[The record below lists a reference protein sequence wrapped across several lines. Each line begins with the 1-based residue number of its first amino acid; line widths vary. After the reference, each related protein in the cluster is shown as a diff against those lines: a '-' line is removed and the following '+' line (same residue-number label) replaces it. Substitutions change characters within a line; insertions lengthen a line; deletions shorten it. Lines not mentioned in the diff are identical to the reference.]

1 MATNEI
7 FYDPKTIIDYDW
19 SQFDENGSKI
29 LVKLI
34 DQAGSVNVYEMK
46 LILLPSFVEELPVFK
61 ATAGRTC
68 DQHLPKIVG
77 SYKPID
83 LELEIAHFNDSLS
96 YNSTSNSINY
106 KPKTNDGYELRDF
119 FGESTITIKLEDDEG
134 NKSSY
139 EMFFF
144 FVVPLMFDSD
154 LPTFNVTAGK
164 YAEVLLPDVI
174 IEEGFFLSEL
184 TVQPE
189 VEILSQYIFYDKIF
203 RKLVYDPSG
212 NQKPFGMKEFE
223 FAGDSLITVKLIDTF
238 DIEYIYQMKL
248 SLTCPLSFD
257 EEL

>member
-1 MATNEI
+1 MRI
-7 FYDPKTIIDYDW
+7 
-19 SQFDENGSKI
+19 
-29 LVKLI
+29 
-34 DQAGSVNVYEMK
+34 
-46 LILLPSFVEELPVFK
+46 
-61 ATAGRTC
+61 
-68 DQHLPKIVG
+68 H
-77 SYKPID
+77 
-83 LELEIAHFNDSLS
+83 
-96 YNSTSNSINY
+96 
-106 KPKTNDGYELRDF
+106 
-119 FGESTITIKLEDDEG
+119 DEG

-212 NQKPFGMKEFE
+212 N
-223 FAGDSLITVKLIDTF
+223 
-238 DIEYIYQMKL
+238 
-248 SLTCPLSFD
+248 
-257 EEL
+257 